1 MLEYYH
7 KDSFD
12 ALIGLEIGG
21 SNGLLPLS
29 IGSSREFDRPVVDAD
44 WMGKEFSI
52 GFGRMPAAN
61 NHECYRASISQ
72 LVAGYSGRA
81 REEPDCSM
89 CNCLGRWKSDDID
102 QSHG

>member
-1 MLEYYH
+1 MGSPAVPQERLCANESVEAVKEMLEYYH

-52 GFGRMPAAN
+52 DFG
-61 NHECYRASISQ
+61 
-72 LVAGYSGRA
+72 
-81 REEPDCSM
+81 
-89 CNCLGRWKSDDID
+89 
-102 QSHG
+102 